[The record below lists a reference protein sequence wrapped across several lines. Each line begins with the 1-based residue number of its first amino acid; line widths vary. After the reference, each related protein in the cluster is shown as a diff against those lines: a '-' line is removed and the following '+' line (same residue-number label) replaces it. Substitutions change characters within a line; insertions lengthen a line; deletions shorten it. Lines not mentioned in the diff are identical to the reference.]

1 MKNIKIRLAK
11 KEDLHQIVTL
21 CEAHAIYEKSAYD
34 KNGKAEELEKHL
46 FGEQAALH
54 CLVVEKEGQLIGY
67 ATYMKQ
73 FSTWDAN
80 FYVYMDCLFLDDRS
94 RGFGIGEKLVIRI
107 KEESKKMG
115 CSLIQWQTPDFNTR
129 AIKFYHRIGAH
140 SKVKERFF
148 LEVEQG
154 LSS

>member
-1 MKNIKIRLAK
+1 MIKIRLAK
-11 KEDLHQIVTL
+11 EEDVEEIVAL
-21 CEAHAIYEKSAYD
+21 CEAHAWYEKSDYD
-34 KNGKAEELEKHL
+34 RNGKAEKLEKYL
-46 FGEQAALH
+46 FGEQSALH
-54 CLVVEKEGQLIGY
+54 CLVVEKENQLIGY

-94 RGFGIGEKLVIRI
+94 RGFGIGEKLMIRI
-107 KEESKKMG
+107 KEESEKMG

-129 AIKFYHRIGAH
+129 AIKFYRRIGAY

-148 LEVEQG
+148 IEV
-154 LSS
+154 